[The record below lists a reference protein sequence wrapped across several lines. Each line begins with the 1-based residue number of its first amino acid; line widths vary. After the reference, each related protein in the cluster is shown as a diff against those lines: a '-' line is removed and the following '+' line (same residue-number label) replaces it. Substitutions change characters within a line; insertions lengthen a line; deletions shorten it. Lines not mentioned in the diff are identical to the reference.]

1 MKYFN
6 FKFLIFFLALAMA
19 IPPAWAEEELLVCN
33 GTTTNAYVPIA
44 YAGAYG
50 TSYPTQQMIYP
61 ADMLS
66 DMSGTEIKGITF
78 YTSSAI
84 VMNQGSF
91 DVKLGETSQ
100 STYSSATAIT
110 GLTTVASAQV
120 PVAGGT
126 ELVINFDNNYTYNG
140 GNLVVEIYINSNLY
154 PSYASQNFYGQSQE
168 NYTSFGYGTRQ
179 KFLPKATFTYE
190 GELQPYAA
198 KVSPASIDFGKTSPN
213 TSLTQELTIKN
224 NGANAFTP
232 SLSGLSAPFSTTY
245 TPSELAS
252 GQTATIPIVFTPTT
266 TGDFTA
272 TLAVTSTDGNIA
284 TVNVPLSGTSV
295 NEETIAEG
303 TATNSYIPLYGY
315 YYDNKQINQM
325 IYPESM
331 LTKIQGKN
339 IKSMTFYGSN
349 LNLQG
354 GAYSVKVGTTD
365 QNNFTSRVRI
375 TEGLTIVASI
385 ADGTQSGTELTI
397 LFDNPFTYDGGNLL
411 IDFEIT
417 TEGNNYPSNSF
428 TGAYAAA
435 ASFSSYTNYSSSDL
449 NDDGVYAGGD
459 IQDFLPKVTIAFE
472 DAIVSPSIEMSPET
486 LTVNDAEAGTLTI
499 TGTNVEGNINAS
511 LANNTDW
518 YLNPASFSNAG
529 GTASVSYTGRALSA
543 SNIVTA
549 TAANDNTVT
558 ASTTVNYVADLY
570 IVTDNG
576 MTGQWDFNN
585 GTHMTNN
592 DGTYTANFT
601 ADRDNT
607 FILFARKL
615 GDGVNWNTRLV
626 FGPNS
631 NGDWVM
637 NGDNATGNIDLNDD
651 DPIQFPTAGTYT
663 ITINSD
669 GSFSINKVLPQVAT
683 PEISPASGSFTD
695 AQQVTITCAT
705 DGATIY
711 YTTDGSVPTTS
722 STQYT
727 APFTVSE
734 TTTVKAIAAMNG
746 MTDSE
751 VATASYTISEPVATP
766 TFSPAGGNFD
776 AVQTVT
782 INCATDGATIY
793 YTTDGSV
800 PTTSSTQYTG
810 PISVASTMTIK
821 AIAVKEGMVNSA
833 VATATYN
840 IEITSGDLTVADG
853 TETTTFSPIYPSKFD
868 NAGWVQM
875 LYPST
880 LLTQMDG
887 STIKSITYY
896 PNALYCNGMF
906 DVYIGEIDDTNISTE
921 LTNLQMA
928 AEGVTVT
935 KNNTNPITINIAD
948 YNYNGGNLVIK
959 TVVTTAYSRNNT
971 TGSNSGQTNFLCQ
984 DVGGKVEVSYSYN
997 NSWHKDFLPKTTFSY
1012 EGASSSAKPT
1022 GELSDDEALF
1032 GNIIVNTSKSVS
1044 ITITNT
1050 GEVDFTPVV
1059 TLNDANGVYSVSNVE
1074 AIATG
1079 ESQELTI
1086 TFNPTTAGTYDGTVT
1101 VTIGRNTYT
1110 INLLGHG
1117 VEAVDG
1123 YAVEVEPE
1131 DGFVDFGWVNYT
1143 NGENSQ
1149 RTVTIRNMGTM
1160 PVTPTLSDLA
1170 APFTTDYQP
1179 TTIATG
1185 ETAVITITFTPTEEK
1200 DYTADATVTYGNA
1213 TLNATQLSLYGRGA
1227 IEEAYSDEAFFSSI
1241 WYTWTDDNGDEH
1253 RSNLGE
1259 IATDPNQIIAML
1271 KTVYTN
1277 RNIPGNLKRGYT
1289 AAGVVE
1295 ELPVNYPAVGRVTS
1309 SSNGYAYTDSYGWG
1323 IGTSKPILNYDNSG
1337 RYYLDPSEYRPKK
1350 EGVTLVMIEVQ
1361 DGTNYSGNTSY
1372 QSTSSYDDLKTKV
1385 GSAFKSA
1392 RMITHSKK
1400 SGSGEDAGTLFK
1412 IDADKLNRFF
1422 FLAKGQLRVADNS
1435 WGTWSCYYPH
1445 LSGSTWSESNG
1456 DLSGSVMA
1464 PFYHMFEQFS
1474 PNQANS
1480 GTSAQVDVYKDL
1492 INMESYKVVHDCVSV
1507 PFIGGNHEFNM
1518 YGVESTSDDCQDVRD
1533 MMFFVPE
1540 YRMKSW
1546 SNRDASSSE
1555 KFVNYYEEKQPTLGL
1570 YVIHQNE
1577 ITGDK
1582 QDNANVYD
1590 LNLSWKSN
1598 LLDFL
1603 PADEGQ
1609 YFLYR
1614 VITDAN
1620 GNKSYEPV
1628 VQVTESGEPILDANG
1643 DPIPVTLDPNQT
1655 TYIDHIA
1662 MQEIGQEVTYVV
1674 QGQDATQ
1681 FLSLQMSN
1689 EESFIIPGTDE
1700 TLKLTLKLTN
1710 DYSRFDPKTERNYYS
1725 NELQV
1730 TNNMSPYV
1738 SADDLAA
1745 NNAQFTIYRYYG
1757 EGENEVEIPVATLTP
1772 VAGQMKLNI
1781 TWANQRGNSTDAENY
1796 YSWINMP
1803 NADNVTYSVNNN
1815 VVAFDNFRL
1824 FDNFYESVADNNHPS
1839 QYRYQVEFSYGDQ
1852 TAHSNK
1858 VSVYIHKTDMDVQGY
1873 TQSNIDNDDLDHSLD
1888 ATARY
1893 IDEQVKYSSKQ
1904 EILRYDAFRWKEGSE
1919 NERKIMTNSTI
1930 DATTLEVTDTEV
1942 APTGEADN
1950 GGNQY
1955 TLKMDGNTQG
1965 AVGIDLGDTKP
1976 VTFMDAAVNQEA
1988 GMYYYA
1994 PVVETFTGR
2003 SDYNTYGAPV
2013 QQTGVATIQAKVAQ
2027 AVISKGS
2034 FKVGNEPTLY
2044 AHYNVTL
2051 DLSQLLIPSED
2062 DPFKDYDLYK
2072 VRVWR
2077 QVDVNLLN
2085 EEVFSGNNVGRNR
2098 AERITGD
2105 FLMEEVNNNTSSDP
2119 CLGREGVHNDLGISD
2134 YKLGSNENLTQFHS
2148 NWTKSGSN
2156 EIMGTFGAKKL
2167 RSTVQEG
2174 DSVIDELPMHFI
2186 VRAYY
2191 TRTANLEQASNGR
2204 GVDVTADSK
2213 YYIAEY
2219 QFDYTLTRDNTA
2231 TGLSNVIVDRKVTSV
2246 TYYNL
2251 MGQQSS
2257 KPFEGVNIVV
2267 TRYSDGTTS
2276 TAKVIQ

>member
-19 IPPAWAEEELLVCN
+19 IPPAWATTTDVITASDLAATSTSLAYFTNVSKPSGAVYAGRTAKHSSGAIILTTQSANAGIVSTTSGGKIKSVTFTFNQNTDKYGIQVYGKNTAYSSSSDLTDASTRGTLL
-33 GTTTNAYVPIA
+33 GTTNSSSTVITVTDDYEYI
-44 YAGAYG
+44 
-50 TSYPTQQMIYP
+50 
-61 ADMLS
+61 
-66 DMSGTEIKGITF
+66 GIISNN
-78 YTSSAI
+78 TSSSSKIILDDIQFEWEA
-84 VMNQGSF
+84 NGP
-91 DVKLGETSQ
+91 KLEVG
-100 STYSSATAIT
+100 
-110 GLTTVASAQV
+110 
-120 PVAGGT
+120 
-126 ELVINFDNNYTYNG
+126 
-140 GNLVVEIYINSNLY
+140 VE
-154 PSYASQNFYGQSQE
+154 
-168 NYTSFGYGTRQ
+168 
-179 KFLPKATFTYE
+179 
-190 GELQPYAA
+190 
-198 KVSPASIDFGKTSPN
+198 
-213 TSLTQELTIKN
+213 SLTINDSGSN
-224 NGANAFTP
+224 NSFSVTGSGLIDNVGLSRSSSSITP
-232 SLSGLSAPFSTTY
+232 SLSTTVGSAVNNDNGNWYFIHNDGSLTGTVAATY
-245 TPSELAS
+245 EGREL
-252 GQTATIPIVFTPTT
+252 TATDIFTLGTNKNNDGEDITIPVEVTYQPNIYVIGNFGNAGWQY
-266 TGDFTA
+266 GDGSHPMTYSKDGNTITYTA
-272 TLAVTSTDGNIA
+272 TLE
-284 TVNVPLSGTSV
+284 NVP
-295 NEETIAEG
+295 A
-303 TATNSYIPLYGY
+303 NSYIMFTRNTGETY
-315 YYDNKQINQM
+315 YWEGDYNR
-325 IYPESM
+325 
-331 LTKIQGKN
+331 L
-339 IKSMTFYGSN
+339 FF
-349 LNLQG
+349 
-354 GAYSVKVGTTD
+354 GAET
-365 QNNFTSRVRI
+365 
-375 TEGLTIVASI
+375 
-385 ADGTQSGTELTI
+385 
-397 LFDNPFTYDGGNLL
+397 DGGDWGYGTNTSGNLDTDPTDENPVKYHP
-411 IDFEIT
+411 I
-417 TEGNNYPSNSF
+417 Y
-428 TGAYAAA
+428 
-435 ASFSSYTNYSSSDL
+435 FS
-449 NDDGVYAGGD
+449 
-459 IQDFLPKVTIAFE
+459 
-472 DAIVSPSIEMSPET
+472 
-486 LTVNDAEAGTLTI
+486 EAG
-499 TGTNVEGNINAS
+499 N
-511 LANNTDW
+511 
-518 YLNPASFSNAG
+518 
-529 GTASVSYTGRALSA
+529 
-543 SNIVTA
+543 
-549 TAANDNTVT
+549 
-558 ASTTVNYVADLY
+558 
-570 IVTDNG
+570 
-576 MTGQWDFNN
+576 
-585 GTHMTNN
+585 
-592 DGTYTANFT
+592 
-601 ADRDNT
+601 
-607 FILFARKL
+607 
-615 GDGVNWNTRLV
+615 
-626 FGPNS
+626 
-631 NGDWVM
+631 
-637 NGDNATGNIDLNDD
+637 
-651 DPIQFPTAGTYT
+651 YT
-663 ITINSD
+663 ITINATAKT
-669 GSFSINKVLPQVAT
+669 FSITKVLPQVAT
-683 PEISPASGSFTD
+683 PVISPESGNFTE
-695 AQQVTITCAT
+695 AQQVTITCET
-705 DGATIY
+705 SGATIY
-711 YTTDGSVPTTS
+711 YTTDGSTPTTS
-722 STQYT
+722 STAYS

-734 TTTVKAIAAMNG
+734 TTTVKAIAVLNG
-746 MTDSE
+746 YTDSE
-751 VATASYTISEPVATP
+751 VATATYTINTIPSGQEQTITIGDESTYTDFLPVYGTWYDANQRNQIIYTAKQLGWEPGTVVKAITFYPRSTLGISEGNIKVSLGTTTSTWQTSGSYYVTVDGPIEAENLVDVAELEPDPNTTGAWIINFTTPFTYYGDNLLVEINTTAGIYKACSFYAQTQGDYAGYYSYNSSKNVTKDLPMATFTFIPGDAPEQVATP
-766 TFSPAGGNFD
+766 TFNPAEGTYTS
-776 AVQTVT
+776 AQSVT
-782 INCATDGATIY
+782 ISCATEGATIY
-793 YTTDGSV
+793 YTTDGTA
-800 PTTSSTQYTG
+800 PTTASTQYSGAITV
-810 PISVASTMTIK
+810 SETMTIN
-821 AIAVKEGMVNSA
+821 AIAVKDEMADSEIA
-833 VATATYN
+833 SATYT
-840 IEITSGDLTVADG
+840 IDI
-853 TETTTFSPIYPSKFD
+853 PIDY
-868 NAGWVQM
+868 A
-875 LYPST
+875 
-880 LLTQMDG
+880 
-887 STIKSITYY
+887 
-896 PNALYCNGMF
+896 
-906 DVYIGEIDDTNISTE
+906 
-921 LTNLQMA
+921 
-928 AEGVTVT
+928 VTVS
-935 KNNTNPITINIAD
+935 P
-948 YNYNGGNLVIK
+948 NGGDIAFG
-959 TVVTTAYSRNNT
+959 TVNPENNESTTRT
-971 TGSNSGQTNFLCQ
+971 
-984 DVGGKVEVSYSYN
+984 
-997 NSWHKDFLPKTTFSY
+997 
-1012 EGASSSAKPT
+1012 
-1022 GELSDDEALF
+1022 
-1032 GNIIVNTSKSVS
+1032 
-1044 ITITNT
+1044 ITVTNT
-1050 GEVDFTPVV
+1050 G
-1059 TLNDANGVYSVSNVE
+1059 L
-1074 AIATG
+1074 
-1079 ESQELTI
+1079 Q
-1086 TFNPTTAGTYDGTVT
+1086 
-1101 VTIGRNTYT
+1101 
-1110 INLLGHG
+1110 
-1117 VEAVDG
+1117 
-1123 YAVEVEPE
+1123 
-1131 DGFVDFGWVNYT
+1131 
-1143 NGENSQ
+1143 
-1149 RTVTIRNMGTM
+1149 
-1160 PVTPTLSDLA
+1160 PVTPTLTALT
-1170 APFTTDYQP
+1170 APFSTDYTPVQL
-1179 TTIATG
+1179 ASG
-1185 ETAVITITFTPTEEK
+1185 ESVTITVTFAPTEEGTFSSEATLSLGNGIADCVFTLTGK
-1200 DYTADATVTYGNA
+1200 GGKYDENDHSALYDHDYTWV
-1213 TLNATQLSLYGRGA
+1213 
-1227 IEEAYSDEAFFSSI
+1227 
-1241 WYTWTDDNGDEH
+1241 DDNGNEH
-1253 RSNLGE
+1253 INNLLDV
-1259 IATDPNQIIAML
+1259 ATDPNQIIAML
-1271 KTVYTN
+1271 REIYITPE
-1277 RNIPGNLKRGYT
+1277 IPGNKLRGFTEDGADESLTINGNNAYAVNYSAVGQLNSTLQYTDTYGWNIPTQKSVLSVTKGGYT
-1289 AAGVVE
+1289 YNYMDPTEYEPNEEGLTLIMVE
-1295 ELPVNYPAVGRVTS
+1295 
-1309 SSNGYAYTDSYGWG
+1309 
-1323 IGTSKPILNYDNSG
+1323 IK
-1337 RYYLDPSEYRPKK
+1337 
-1350 EGVTLVMIEVQ
+1350 
-1361 DGTNYSGNTSY
+1361 DGANYSG
-1372 QSTSSYDDLKTKV
+1372 SSYYSFTNSTLKEKV
-1385 GSAFKSA
+1385 ANTFKSA
-1392 RMITHSKK
+1392 RIITTYKK
-1400 SGSGEDAGTLFK
+1400 SGSGEEAGTLFK

-1422 FLAKGQLRVADNS
+1422 FLAKGQLRLIDHSQASEKPWTSTNVVPYPSLKVKGSSYTFTDNTFNS
-1435 WGTWSCYYPH
+1435 SANSAV
-1445 LSGSTWSESNG
+1445 L
-1456 DLSGSVMA
+1456 A
-1464 PFYHMFEQFS
+1464 PFEHMFEQFS
-1474 PNQANS
+1474 PNQAS
-1480 GTSAQVDVYKDL
+1480 SATSAMTDVYQEL
-1492 INMESYKVVHDCVSV
+1492 VNMESYEVVHDCVSI
-1507 PFIGGNHEFNM
+1507 PFVGGNHEFNM
-1518 YGVESTSDDCQDVRD
+1518 YGVDSESDDCQDVRD
-1533 MMFFVPE
+1533 MMFFVPD
-1540 YRMKSW
+1540 YRMKYWAESQY
-1546 SNRDASSSE
+1546 SFGDATRDPSSDE
-1555 KFVNYYEEKQPTLGL
+1555 KFVNYNKDHRPTLGL

-1655 TYIDHIA
+1655 TYVDHIA
-1662 MQEIGQEVTYVV
+1662 MQETGQEVTYVV

-1745 NNAQFTIYRYYG
+1745 NNAQFNIYRYYG

-1803 NADNVTYSVNNN
+1803 NADNVTYSVNNNN

-1919 NERKIMTNSTI
+1919 NELKIMTNSTI

-2027 AVISKGS
+2027 AVISEGS

-2119 CLGREGVHNDLGISD
+2119 CLGREGVHNDLCISD

>member
-19 IPPAWAEEELLVCN
+19 IPPAWA
-33 GTTTNAYVPIA
+33 TTTDVITA
-44 YAGAYG
+44 
-50 TSYPTQQMIYP
+50 
-61 ADMLS
+61 S
-66 DMSGTEIKGITF
+66 DL
-78 YTSSAI
+78 A
-84 VMNQGSF
+84 
-91 DVKLGETSQ
+91 
-100 STYSSATAIT
+100 AT
-110 GLTTVASAQV
+110 
-120 PVAGGT
+120 
-126 ELVINFDNNYTYNG
+126 
-140 GNLVVEIYINSNLY
+140 
-154 PSYASQNFYGQSQE
+154 
-168 NYTSFGYGTRQ
+168 
-179 KFLPKATFTYE
+179 
-190 GELQPYAA
+190 
-198 KVSPASIDFGKTSPN
+198 
-213 TSLTQELTIKN
+213 
-224 NGANAFTP
+224 
-232 SLSGLSAPFSTTY
+232 STTY
-245 TPSELAS
+245 TITSTPVIKGSGAGYLAKSALKSNAIAISSGSEGFIATSAS
-252 GQTATIPIVFTPTT
+252 GGTAKSITISFSSAQSGTRTIQVYGKGVAYSTTDVYYGASTRGTLITSINSYSQNGSQVSLTGDYPFIAIRCSSGEAIIDQIQIEWEGGSTTPEIGVDPESLMITDAT
-266 TGDFTA
+266 TG
-272 TLAVTSTDGNIA
+272 TLNVTGTNISGNITAGFTGGTDDWSFTNNPLAAAGGSLDVNYTGRFLAA
-284 TVNVPLSGTSV
+284 TNNVELSATEATSVNVPVTYQPNLYVVGDYSDGNGWNFSTGTPMTYNNGSYTADITTTNNTFLLISKKV
-295 NEETIAEG
+295 GDGAGWSNEQH
-303 TATNSYIPLYGY
+303 LYGPVANGGNETNWELQEGY
-315 YYDNKQINQM
+315 LGGTHNLDLTNGVHHC
-325 IYPESM
+325 IYIPESM
-331 LTKIQGKN
+331 
-339 IKSMTFYGSN
+339 
-349 LNLQG
+349 
-354 GAYSVKVGTTD
+354 
-365 QNNFTSRVRI
+365 
-375 TEGLTIVASI
+375 
-385 ADGTQSGTELTI
+385 
-397 LFDNPFTYDGGNLL
+397 
-411 IDFEIT
+411 
-417 TEGNNYPSNSF
+417 
-428 TGAYAAA
+428 
-435 ASFSSYTNYSSSDL
+435 
-449 NDDGVYAGGD
+449 
-459 IQDFLPKVTIAFE
+459 
-472 DAIVSPSIEMSPET
+472 
-486 LTVNDAEAGTLTI
+486 
-499 TGTNVEGNINAS
+499 
-511 LANNTDW
+511 
-518 YLNPASFSNAG
+518 
-529 GTASVSYTGRALSA
+529 
-543 SNIVTA
+543 
-549 TAANDNTVT
+549 
-558 ASTTVNYVADLY
+558 
-570 IVTDNG
+570 
-576 MTGQWDFNN
+576 
-585 GTHMTNN
+585 
-592 DGTYTANFT
+592 
-601 ADRDNT
+601 
-607 FILFARKL
+607 
-615 GDGVNWNTRLV
+615 
-626 FGPNS
+626 
-631 NGDWVM
+631 
-637 NGDNATGNIDLNDD
+637 
-651 DPIQFPTAGTYT
+651 AGTYT
-663 ITINSD
+663 ITVTPPYGI
-669 GSFSINKVLPQVAT
+669 SFTRKMEQVAT
-683 PEISPASGSFTD
+683 PTFTPAEGTFSE

-705 DGATIY
+705 DGATISY
-711 YTTDGSVPTTS
+711 STDGGTTWNA
-722 STQYT
+722 YNG
-727 APFTVSE
+727 AITVSE
-734 TTTVKAIAAMNG
+734 TTTIMAKATKSG
-746 MTDSE
+746 MSDSE
-751 VATASYTISEPVATP
+751 TASATYTINTSSGQSGEVTVGDASTYTYQLPAYYPSYYAQTNQMIYPESALADMVGNEITGIKFYTREGTTMNFSGTYSVALGVTSQESYSSATPITGLTAVVTSHEATTGVTEFEIEFDQHFKYDGGNLVVQFQVNNPAPNNFTNTYWAGTDMGYNVGYYSQYSGLVQVLPKATFIYVSSIPSVATP
-766 TFSPAGGNFD
+766 TFSPAAGTYNS
-776 AVQTVT
+776 AQQVT
-782 INCATDGATIY
+782 ILCATEGTTISY
-793 YTTDGSV
+793 STDGG
-800 PTTSSTQYTG
+800 TTWNTYSG
-810 PISVASTMTIK
+810 
-821 AIAVKEGMVNSA
+821 AI
-833 VATATYN
+833 
-840 IEITSGDLTVADG
+840 TVS
-853 TETTTFSPIYPSKFD
+853 ETTTIMAKASMS
-868 NAGWVQM
+868 
-875 LYPST
+875 
-880 LLTQMDG
+880 
-887 STIKSITYY
+887 
-896 PNALYCNGMF
+896 GMATSEASAE
-906 DVYIGEIDDTNISTE
+906 YIIDIPKDY
-921 LTNLQMA
+921 A
-928 AEGVTVT
+928 VTVSPDGGTIDFGTVDNEAGAT
-935 KNNTNPITINIAD
+935 KSKTIT
-948 YNYNGGNLVIK
+948 V
-959 TVVTTAYSRNNT
+959 
-971 TGSNSGQTNFLCQ
+971 
-984 DVGGKVEVSYSYN
+984 
-997 NSWHKDFLPKTTFSY
+997 
-1012 EGASSSAKPT
+1012 
-1022 GELSDDEALF
+1022 
-1032 GNIIVNTSKSVS
+1032 
-1044 ITITNT
+1044 TNT
-1050 GEVDFTPVV
+1050 G
-1059 TLNDANGVYSVSNVE
+1059 L
-1074 AIATG
+1074 
-1079 ESQELTI
+1079 Q
-1086 TFNPTTAGTYDGTVT
+1086 
-1101 VTIGRNTYT
+1101 
-1110 INLLGHG
+1110 
-1117 VEAVDG
+1117 
-1123 YAVEVEPE
+1123 
-1131 DGFVDFGWVNYT
+1131 
-1143 NGENSQ
+1143 
-1149 RTVTIRNMGTM
+1149 
-1160 PVTPTLSDLA
+1160 PVTPTLTALT
-1170 APFTTDYQP
+1170 APFSTDYTPVQL
-1179 TTIATG
+1179 ASG
-1185 ETAVITITFTPTEEK
+1185 ESVTITITFTPTEEGTFSGEATLSFGNGIADRAFTLTGK
-1200 DYTADATVTYGNA
+1200 GGKYDENDHSAIYDHDYTWV
-1213 TLNATQLSLYGRGA
+1213 
-1227 IEEAYSDEAFFSSI
+1227 
-1241 WYTWTDDNGDEH
+1241 DDNGNEH
-1253 RSNLGE
+1253 INNLLDV
-1259 IATDPNQIIAML
+1259 ATDPNQIIAML
-1271 KTVYTN
+1271 REIYITPE
-1277 RNIPGNLKRGYT
+1277 IPGNKLRGFTEDGADESLTINGNNAYAVNYSAVGQLNSTLQYTDTYGWNIPTQKSVLSVTKGGYT
-1289 AAGVVE
+1289 YNYMDPTEYEPNEEGLTLIMVE
-1295 ELPVNYPAVGRVTS
+1295 
-1309 SSNGYAYTDSYGWG
+1309 
-1323 IGTSKPILNYDNSG
+1323 IK
-1337 RYYLDPSEYRPKK
+1337 
-1350 EGVTLVMIEVQ
+1350 
-1361 DGTNYSGNTSY
+1361 DGANYSG
-1372 QSTSSYDDLKTKV
+1372 SSYYSFTNSTLKEKV
-1385 GSAFKSA
+1385 ANTFKSA
-1392 RMITHSKK
+1392 RIITTYKK
-1400 SGSGEDAGTLFK
+1400 SGSGEEAGTLFK

-1422 FLAKGQLRVADNS
+1422 FLAKGQLRLIDHSQASEKPWTSTNVVPYPSLKVKGSSYTFTDNTFNS
-1435 WGTWSCYYPH
+1435 SANSAV
-1445 LSGSTWSESNG
+1445 L
-1456 DLSGSVMA
+1456 A
-1464 PFYHMFEQFS
+1464 PFEHMFEQFS
-1474 PNQANS
+1474 PNQAS
-1480 GTSAQVDVYKDL
+1480 SATSALTDVYQEL
-1492 INMESYKVVHDCVSV
+1492 VNMESYEVVHDCVSI
-1507 PFIGGNHEFNM
+1507 PFVGGNHEFNM
-1518 YGVESTSDDCQDVRD
+1518 YGVDSESDDCQDVRD
-1533 MMFFVPE
+1533 MMFFVPD
-1540 YRMKSW
+1540 YRMKYWAESQY
-1546 SNRDASSSE
+1546 SFGDATRDPSSDE
-1555 KFVNYYEEKQPTLGL
+1555 KFVNYNKDHRPTLGL

-1655 TYIDHIA
+1655 TYVDHIA
-1662 MQEIGQEVTYVV
+1662 MQETGQEVTYVV

-1781 TWANQRGNSTDAENY
+1781 TWANQRSNSTDAENY

-1888 ATARY
+1888 ATSRY

-2027 AVISKGS
+2027 AVISEGS

-2051 DLSQLLIPSED
+2051 DLSQLLIPSEN

-2085 EEVFSGNNVGRNR
+2085 EEVFSGNNAGRNR

-2231 TGLSNVIVDRKVTSV
+2231 TGLTNVIVDRKVTSV

>member
-6 FKFLIFFLALAMA
+6 FKFLIFILALAMA
-19 IPPAWAEEELLVCN
+19 IPPAWA
-33 GTTTNAYVPIA
+33 TTTDVITA
-44 YAGAYG
+44 
-50 TSYPTQQMIYP
+50 
-61 ADMLS
+61 S
-66 DMSGTEIKGITF
+66 DL
-78 YTSSAI
+78 A
-84 VMNQGSF
+84 
-91 DVKLGETSQ
+91 
-100 STYSSATAIT
+100 AT
-110 GLTTVASAQV
+110 
-120 PVAGGT
+120 
-126 ELVINFDNNYTYNG
+126 
-140 GNLVVEIYINSNLY
+140 
-154 PSYASQNFYGQSQE
+154 
-168 NYTSFGYGTRQ
+168 
-179 KFLPKATFTYE
+179 
-190 GELQPYAA
+190 
-198 KVSPASIDFGKTSPN
+198 
-213 TSLTQELTIKN
+213 
-224 NGANAFTP
+224 
-232 SLSGLSAPFSTTY
+232 STTY
-245 TPSELAS
+245 TITSTPVIKGSGAGYLAKSALKSNAIAISSGSEGFIATSAS
-252 GQTATIPIVFTPTT
+252 GGTAKSITISFSSAQSGTRTIQVYGKGVAYNTTDVYYGASTRGTLITSINSYSQNGSQVSLTGDYPFIAIRCSSGEAIIDQIQIEWEGGSTTPEIGVDPESLMITDAT
-266 TGDFTA
+266 TG
-272 TLAVTSTDGNIA
+272 TLNVTGTNISGNITAGFTGGTDDWSFTNNPLAAAGGSLDVNYTGRFLAA
-284 TVNVPLSGTSV
+284 TNNVELSATEATSVNVPVTYQPNLYVVGDYSDGNGWNFSTGTPMTYNNGSYTADITTTNNTFLLISKKV
-295 NEETIAEG
+295 GDGAGWSNEQH
-303 TATNSYIPLYGY
+303 LYGPVANGGNETNWELQEGY
-315 YYDNKQINQM
+315 LGGTHNLDLTNGVHHC
-325 IYPESM
+325 IYIPESM
-331 LTKIQGKN
+331 
-339 IKSMTFYGSN
+339 
-349 LNLQG
+349 
-354 GAYSVKVGTTD
+354 
-365 QNNFTSRVRI
+365 
-375 TEGLTIVASI
+375 
-385 ADGTQSGTELTI
+385 
-397 LFDNPFTYDGGNLL
+397 
-411 IDFEIT
+411 
-417 TEGNNYPSNSF
+417 
-428 TGAYAAA
+428 
-435 ASFSSYTNYSSSDL
+435 
-449 NDDGVYAGGD
+449 
-459 IQDFLPKVTIAFE
+459 
-472 DAIVSPSIEMSPET
+472 
-486 LTVNDAEAGTLTI
+486 
-499 TGTNVEGNINAS
+499 
-511 LANNTDW
+511 
-518 YLNPASFSNAG
+518 
-529 GTASVSYTGRALSA
+529 
-543 SNIVTA
+543 
-549 TAANDNTVT
+549 
-558 ASTTVNYVADLY
+558 
-570 IVTDNG
+570 
-576 MTGQWDFNN
+576 
-585 GTHMTNN
+585 
-592 DGTYTANFT
+592 
-601 ADRDNT
+601 
-607 FILFARKL
+607 
-615 GDGVNWNTRLV
+615 
-626 FGPNS
+626 
-631 NGDWVM
+631 
-637 NGDNATGNIDLNDD
+637 
-651 DPIQFPTAGTYT
+651 AGTYT
-663 ITINSD
+663 ITVTPPYGI
-669 GSFSINKVLPQVAT
+669 SFTRKMEQVAT
-683 PEISPASGSFTD
+683 PTFTPAEGTFSE

-705 DGATIY
+705 DGATISY
-711 YTTDGSVPTTS
+711 STDGGTTWNA
-722 STQYT
+722 YNG
-727 APFTVSE
+727 AITVSE
-734 TTTVKAIAAMNG
+734 TTTIIAKATKSGMSDSETASATYTINTIPSGQEQTITIGDETDYSSYLPVYGSWYDANQQNQMIYTAEQLGWEVGTVVKAIQFYPRG
-746 MTDSE
+746 SIGFGGGF
-751 VATASYTISEPVATP
+751 VKLSLATTTSTWDASYSGTVSGPIVAENMVEVCEIAPVKNSTDPFIFTFTTPFTYNGGNLLVEINTVAGSWGSNDFYGTKPSNDWAGYYSYNTTKSVTNFQPKATFTFIPSDAPETVATP
-766 TFSPAGGNFD
+766 TFSPATGTYTS
-776 AVQTVT
+776 AQSVT
-782 INCATDGATIY
+782 ISCATDGATISY
-793 YTTDGSV
+793 STDGG
-800 PTTSSTQYTG
+800 TTWTVG
-810 PISVASTMTIK
+810 
-821 AIAVKEGMVNSA
+821 NS
-833 VATATYN
+833 
-840 IEITSGDLTVADG
+840 LTVS
-853 TETTTFSPIYPSKFD
+853 ETTTVMAKATKDGMTDSEIAEATYTIDIPVDYAVTVSP
-868 NAGWVQM
+868 
-875 LYPST
+875 
-880 LLTQMDG
+880 DG
-887 STIKSITYY
+887 GTINFGSANPEESESITR
-896 PNALYCNGMF
+896 
-906 DVYIGEIDDTNISTE
+906 
-921 LTNLQMA
+921 
-928 AEGVTVT
+928 
-935 KNNTNPITINIAD
+935 TII
-948 YNYNGGNLVIK
+948 
-959 TVVTTAYSRNNT
+959 
-971 TGSNSGQTNFLCQ
+971 
-984 DVGGKVEVSYSYN
+984 
-997 NSWHKDFLPKTTFSY
+997 
-1012 EGASSSAKPT
+1012 
-1022 GELSDDEALF
+1022 
-1032 GNIIVNTSKSVS
+1032 
-1044 ITITNT
+1044 ITNT
-1050 GEVDFTPVV
+1050 G
-1059 TLNDANGVYSVSNVE
+1059 L
-1074 AIATG
+1074 
-1079 ESQELTI
+1079 Q
-1086 TFNPTTAGTYDGTVT
+1086 
-1101 VTIGRNTYT
+1101 
-1110 INLLGHG
+1110 
-1117 VEAVDG
+1117 
-1123 YAVEVEPE
+1123 
-1131 DGFVDFGWVNYT
+1131 
-1143 NGENSQ
+1143 
-1149 RTVTIRNMGTM
+1149 
-1160 PVTPTLSDLA
+1160 PVTPTLSSLEAPFSTDYTPTQLA
-1170 APFTTDYQP
+1170 A
-1179 TTIATG
+1179 G
-1185 ETAVITITFTPTEEK
+1185 ESVTITVTFAPTEEGTFSSEATLSLGNGIADCVFTLTGK
-1200 DYTADATVTYGNA
+1200 GGKYDENDHSALYDHDYTWV
-1213 TLNATQLSLYGRGA
+1213 
-1227 IEEAYSDEAFFSSI
+1227 
-1241 WYTWTDDNGDEH
+1241 DDNGNEH
-1253 RSNLGE
+1253 INNLLDV
-1259 IATDPNQIIAML
+1259 ATDPNQIIAML
-1271 KTVYTN
+1271 REIYITPE
-1277 RNIPGNLKRGYT
+1277 IPGNKLRGFTEDGADESLTINGNNAYAVNYSAVGQLNSTLQYTDTYGWNIPTQKSVLSVTKGGYT
-1289 AAGVVE
+1289 YNYMDPTEYEPNEEGLTLIMVE
-1295 ELPVNYPAVGRVTS
+1295 
-1309 SSNGYAYTDSYGWG
+1309 
-1323 IGTSKPILNYDNSG
+1323 IK
-1337 RYYLDPSEYRPKK
+1337 
-1350 EGVTLVMIEVQ
+1350 
-1361 DGTNYSGNTSY
+1361 DGANYSG
-1372 QSTSSYDDLKTKV
+1372 SSYYSFTNSTLKEKV
-1385 GSAFKSA
+1385 ANTFKSA
-1392 RMITHSKK
+1392 RIITTYKK
-1400 SGSGEDAGTLFK
+1400 SGSGEEAGTLFK

-1422 FLAKGQLRVADNS
+1422 FLAKGQLRLIDHSQASEKPWTSTNVVPYPSLKVKGSSYTFTDNTFNS
-1435 WGTWSCYYPH
+1435 SASSAV
-1445 LSGSTWSESNG
+1445 L
-1456 DLSGSVMA
+1456 A
-1464 PFYHMFEQFS
+1464 PFEHMFEQFS
-1474 PNQANS
+1474 PNQAS
-1480 GTSAQVDVYKDL
+1480 SATSAMTDVYQEL
-1492 INMESYKVVHDCVSV
+1492 VNMESYEVVHDCVSI
-1507 PFIGGNHEFNM
+1507 PFVGGNHEFNM
-1518 YGVESTSDDCQDVRD
+1518 YGVDSESDDCQDVRD
-1533 MMFFVPE
+1533 MMFFVPD
-1540 YRMKSW
+1540 YRMKYWAESQY
-1546 SNRDASSSE
+1546 SFGDATRDPSSDE
-1555 KFVNYYEEKQPTLGL
+1555 KFVNYNKDHRPTLGL

-1628 VQVTESGEPILDANG
+1628 VQVSESGEPILDANG

-1655 TYIDHIA
+1655 TYVDHIA
-1662 MQEIGQEVTYVV
+1662 MQETGQEVTYVV

-1888 ATARY
+1888 ATSRY

-1919 NERKIMTNSTI
+1919 NELKIMTNSTI

-2027 AVISKGS
+2027 AIISEGS

>member
-6 FKFLIFFLALAMA
+6 FKFLIFILALAMA
-19 IPPAWAEEELLVCN
+19 IPPAWA
-33 GTTTNAYVPIA
+33 TTTDVITA
-44 YAGAYG
+44 
-50 TSYPTQQMIYP
+50 
-61 ADMLS
+61 S
-66 DMSGTEIKGITF
+66 DL
-78 YTSSAI
+78 A
-84 VMNQGSF
+84 
-91 DVKLGETSQ
+91 
-100 STYSSATAIT
+100 AT
-110 GLTTVASAQV
+110 
-120 PVAGGT
+120 
-126 ELVINFDNNYTYNG
+126 
-140 GNLVVEIYINSNLY
+140 
-154 PSYASQNFYGQSQE
+154 
-168 NYTSFGYGTRQ
+168 
-179 KFLPKATFTYE
+179 
-190 GELQPYAA
+190 
-198 KVSPASIDFGKTSPN
+198 
-213 TSLTQELTIKN
+213 
-224 NGANAFTP
+224 
-232 SLSGLSAPFSTTY
+232 STTY
-245 TPSELAS
+245 TITSTPVIKGSGAGYLAKSALKSNAIAISSGSEGFIATSAS
-252 GQTATIPIVFTPTT
+252 GGTAKSITISFSSAQSGTRTIQVYGKGVAYNTTDVYYGASTRGTLITSINSYSQNGSQVSLTGDYPFIAIRCSSGEAIIDQIQIEWEGGSTTPEIGVDPESLMITDAT
-266 TGDFTA
+266 TG
-272 TLAVTSTDGNIA
+272 TLNVTGTNISGNITAGFTGGTDDWSFTNNPLAAAGGSLDVNYTGRFLAA
-284 TVNVPLSGTSV
+284 TNNVELSATEATSVNVPVTYQPNLYVVGDYSDGNGWNFSTGTPMTYNNGSYTADITTTNNTFLLISKKV
-295 NEETIAEG
+295 GDGAGWSNEQH
-303 TATNSYIPLYGY
+303 LYGPVANGGNETNWELQEGY
-315 YYDNKQINQM
+315 LGGTHNLDLTNGVHHC
-325 IYPESM
+325 IYIPESM
-331 LTKIQGKN
+331 
-339 IKSMTFYGSN
+339 
-349 LNLQG
+349 
-354 GAYSVKVGTTD
+354 
-365 QNNFTSRVRI
+365 
-375 TEGLTIVASI
+375 
-385 ADGTQSGTELTI
+385 
-397 LFDNPFTYDGGNLL
+397 
-411 IDFEIT
+411 
-417 TEGNNYPSNSF
+417 
-428 TGAYAAA
+428 
-435 ASFSSYTNYSSSDL
+435 
-449 NDDGVYAGGD
+449 
-459 IQDFLPKVTIAFE
+459 
-472 DAIVSPSIEMSPET
+472 
-486 LTVNDAEAGTLTI
+486 
-499 TGTNVEGNINAS
+499 
-511 LANNTDW
+511 
-518 YLNPASFSNAG
+518 
-529 GTASVSYTGRALSA
+529 
-543 SNIVTA
+543 
-549 TAANDNTVT
+549 
-558 ASTTVNYVADLY
+558 
-570 IVTDNG
+570 
-576 MTGQWDFNN
+576 
-585 GTHMTNN
+585 
-592 DGTYTANFT
+592 
-601 ADRDNT
+601 
-607 FILFARKL
+607 
-615 GDGVNWNTRLV
+615 
-626 FGPNS
+626 
-631 NGDWVM
+631 
-637 NGDNATGNIDLNDD
+637 
-651 DPIQFPTAGTYT
+651 AGTYT
-663 ITINSD
+663 ITVTPPYGI
-669 GSFSINKVLPQVAT
+669 SFTRKMEQVAT
-683 PEISPASGSFTD
+683 PTFTPAEGTFSE

-705 DGATIY
+705 DGATISY
-711 YTTDGSVPTTS
+711 STDGGTTWNA
-722 STQYT
+722 YNG
-727 APFTVSE
+727 AITVSE
-734 TTTVKAIAAMNG
+734 TTTIIAKATKSGMSDSETASATYTINTIPSGQEQTITIGDETDYSSYLPVYGSWYDANQQNQMIYTAEQLGWEVGTVVKAIQFYPRG
-746 MTDSE
+746 SIGFGGGF
-751 VATASYTISEPVATP
+751 VKLSLATTTSTWDASYSGTVSGPIVAENMVEVCEIAPVKNSTDPFIFTFTTPFTYNGGNLLVEINTVAGSWGSNDFYGTKPSNDWAGYYSYNTTKSVTNFQPKATFTFIPSDAPETVATP
-766 TFSPAGGNFD
+766 TFSPATGTYTS
-776 AVQTVT
+776 AQSVT
-782 INCATDGATIY
+782 ISCATDGATIY
-793 YTTDGSV
+793 YTTDGTI
-800 PTTSSTQYTG
+800 PTTASTQYNGT
-810 PISVASTMTIK
+810 INVSETMTIK
-821 AIAVKEGMVNSA
+821 AIAIKDGMTDSEIA
-833 VATATYN
+833 EATYT
-840 IEITSGDLTVADG
+840 IDIPVDYAVTVSPDG
-853 TETTTFSPIYPSKFD
+853 GTINF
-868 NAGWVQM
+868 
-875 LYPST
+875 
-880 LLTQMDG
+880 G
-887 STIKSITYY
+887 SANPEESESITR
-896 PNALYCNGMF
+896 
-906 DVYIGEIDDTNISTE
+906 
-921 LTNLQMA
+921 
-928 AEGVTVT
+928 
-935 KNNTNPITINIAD
+935 TII
-948 YNYNGGNLVIK
+948 
-959 TVVTTAYSRNNT
+959 
-971 TGSNSGQTNFLCQ
+971 
-984 DVGGKVEVSYSYN
+984 
-997 NSWHKDFLPKTTFSY
+997 
-1012 EGASSSAKPT
+1012 
-1022 GELSDDEALF
+1022 
-1032 GNIIVNTSKSVS
+1032 
-1044 ITITNT
+1044 ITNT
-1050 GEVDFTPVV
+1050 G
-1059 TLNDANGVYSVSNVE
+1059 L
-1074 AIATG
+1074 
-1079 ESQELTI
+1079 Q
-1086 TFNPTTAGTYDGTVT
+1086 
-1101 VTIGRNTYT
+1101 
-1110 INLLGHG
+1110 
-1117 VEAVDG
+1117 
-1123 YAVEVEPE
+1123 
-1131 DGFVDFGWVNYT
+1131 
-1143 NGENSQ
+1143 
-1149 RTVTIRNMGTM
+1149 
-1160 PVTPTLSDLA
+1160 PVTPTLSSLEAPFSTDYTPTQLA
-1170 APFTTDYQP
+1170 A
-1179 TTIATG
+1179 G
-1185 ETAVITITFTPTEEK
+1185 ESVTITVTFAPTEEGTFSSEATLSLGNGIADCVFTLTGK
-1200 DYTADATVTYGNA
+1200 GGKYDENDHSALYDHDYTWV
-1213 TLNATQLSLYGRGA
+1213 
-1227 IEEAYSDEAFFSSI
+1227 
-1241 WYTWTDDNGDEH
+1241 DDNGNEH
-1253 RSNLGE
+1253 INNLLDV
-1259 IATDPNQIIAML
+1259 ATDPNQIIAML
-1271 KTVYTN
+1271 REIYITPE
-1277 RNIPGNLKRGYT
+1277 IPGNKLRGFTEDGADESLTINGNNAYAVNYSAVGQLNSTLQYTDTYGWNIPTQKSVLSVTKGGYT
-1289 AAGVVE
+1289 YNYMDPTEYEPNEEGLTLIMVE
-1295 ELPVNYPAVGRVTS
+1295 
-1309 SSNGYAYTDSYGWG
+1309 
-1323 IGTSKPILNYDNSG
+1323 IK
-1337 RYYLDPSEYRPKK
+1337 
-1350 EGVTLVMIEVQ
+1350 
-1361 DGTNYSGNTSY
+1361 DGANYSG
-1372 QSTSSYDDLKTKV
+1372 SSYYSFTNSTLKEKV
-1385 GSAFKSA
+1385 ANTFKSA
-1392 RMITHSKK
+1392 RIITTYKK
-1400 SGSGEDAGTLFK
+1400 SGSGEEAGTLFK

-1422 FLAKGQLRVADNS
+1422 FLAKGQLRLIDHSQASEKPWTSTNVVPYPSLKVKGSSYTFTDNTFNS
-1435 WGTWSCYYPH
+1435 SASSAV
-1445 LSGSTWSESNG
+1445 L
-1456 DLSGSVMA
+1456 A
-1464 PFYHMFEQFS
+1464 PFEHMFEQFS
-1474 PNQANS
+1474 PNQAS
-1480 GTSAQVDVYKDL
+1480 SATSAMTDVYQEL
-1492 INMESYKVVHDCVSV
+1492 VNMESYEVVHDCVSI
-1507 PFIGGNHEFNM
+1507 PFVGGNHEFNM
-1518 YGVESTSDDCQDVRD
+1518 YGVDSESDDCQDVRD
-1533 MMFFVPE
+1533 MMFFVPD
-1540 YRMKSW
+1540 YRMKYWAESQY
-1546 SNRDASSSE
+1546 SFGDATRDPSSDE
-1555 KFVNYYEEKQPTLGL
+1555 KFVNYNKDHRPTLGL

-1628 VQVTESGEPILDANG
+1628 VQVSESGEPILDANG

-1655 TYIDHIA
+1655 TYVDHIA
-1662 MQEIGQEVTYVV
+1662 MQETGQEVTYVV

-1888 ATARY
+1888 ATSRY

-1919 NERKIMTNSTI
+1919 NELKIMTNSTI

-2027 AVISKGS
+2027 AIISEGS

-2219 QFDYTLTRDNTA
+2219 LFDYTLTRDNTA

>member
-6 FKFLIFFLALAMA
+6 FKFLIFILALAMA
-19 IPPAWAEEELLVCN
+19 IPPAWA
-33 GTTTNAYVPIA
+33 TTTDVITA
-44 YAGAYG
+44 
-50 TSYPTQQMIYP
+50 
-61 ADMLS
+61 S
-66 DMSGTEIKGITF
+66 DL
-78 YTSSAI
+78 A
-84 VMNQGSF
+84 
-91 DVKLGETSQ
+91 
-100 STYSSATAIT
+100 AT
-110 GLTTVASAQV
+110 
-120 PVAGGT
+120 
-126 ELVINFDNNYTYNG
+126 
-140 GNLVVEIYINSNLY
+140 
-154 PSYASQNFYGQSQE
+154 
-168 NYTSFGYGTRQ
+168 
-179 KFLPKATFTYE
+179 
-190 GELQPYAA
+190 
-198 KVSPASIDFGKTSPN
+198 
-213 TSLTQELTIKN
+213 
-224 NGANAFTP
+224 
-232 SLSGLSAPFSTTY
+232 STTY
-245 TPSELAS
+245 TITSTPVIKGSGAGYLAKSALKSNAIAISSGSEGFIATSAS
-252 GQTATIPIVFTPTT
+252 GGTAKSITISFSSAQSGTRTIQVYGKGVAYNTTDVYYGASTRGTLITSINSYSQNGSQVSLTGDYPFIAIRCSSGEAIIDQIQIEWEGGSTTPEIGVDPESLMITDAT
-266 TGDFTA
+266 TG
-272 TLAVTSTDGNIA
+272 TLNVTGTNISGNITAGFTGGTDDWSFTNNPLAAAGGSLDVNYTGRFLAA
-284 TVNVPLSGTSV
+284 TNNVELSATEATSVNVPVTYQPNLYVVGDYSDGNGWNFSTGTPMTYNNGSYTADITTTNNTFLLISKKV
-295 NEETIAEG
+295 GDGAGWSNEQH
-303 TATNSYIPLYGY
+303 LYGPVANGGNETNWELQEGY
-315 YYDNKQINQM
+315 LGGTHNLDLTNGVHHC
-325 IYPESM
+325 IYIPESM
-331 LTKIQGKN
+331 
-339 IKSMTFYGSN
+339 
-349 LNLQG
+349 
-354 GAYSVKVGTTD
+354 
-365 QNNFTSRVRI
+365 
-375 TEGLTIVASI
+375 
-385 ADGTQSGTELTI
+385 
-397 LFDNPFTYDGGNLL
+397 
-411 IDFEIT
+411 
-417 TEGNNYPSNSF
+417 
-428 TGAYAAA
+428 
-435 ASFSSYTNYSSSDL
+435 
-449 NDDGVYAGGD
+449 
-459 IQDFLPKVTIAFE
+459 
-472 DAIVSPSIEMSPET
+472 
-486 LTVNDAEAGTLTI
+486 
-499 TGTNVEGNINAS
+499 
-511 LANNTDW
+511 
-518 YLNPASFSNAG
+518 
-529 GTASVSYTGRALSA
+529 
-543 SNIVTA
+543 
-549 TAANDNTVT
+549 
-558 ASTTVNYVADLY
+558 
-570 IVTDNG
+570 
-576 MTGQWDFNN
+576 
-585 GTHMTNN
+585 
-592 DGTYTANFT
+592 
-601 ADRDNT
+601 
-607 FILFARKL
+607 
-615 GDGVNWNTRLV
+615 
-626 FGPNS
+626 
-631 NGDWVM
+631 
-637 NGDNATGNIDLNDD
+637 
-651 DPIQFPTAGTYT
+651 AGTYT
-663 ITINSD
+663 ITVTPPYGI
-669 GSFSINKVLPQVAT
+669 SFTRKMEQVAT
-683 PEISPASGSFTD
+683 PTFTPAEGTFSE

-705 DGATIY
+705 DGATISY
-711 YTTDGSVPTTS
+711 STDGGTTWNA
-722 STQYT
+722 YNG
-727 APFTVSE
+727 AITVSE
-734 TTTVKAIAAMNG
+734 TTTIIAKATKSGMSDSETASATYTINTIPSGQEQTITIGDETDYSSYLPVYGSWYDANQQNQMIYTAEQLGWEVGTVVKAIQFYPRG
-746 MTDSE
+746 SIGFGGGF
-751 VATASYTISEPVATP
+751 VKLSLATTTSTWDASYSGTVSGPIVAENMVEVCEIAPVKNSTDPFIFTFTTPFTYNGGNLLVEINTVAGSWGSNDFYGTKPSNDWAGYYSYNTTKSVTNFQPKATFTFIPSDAPETVATP
-766 TFSPAGGNFD
+766 TFSPATGTYTS
-776 AVQTVT
+776 AQSVT
-782 INCATDGATIY
+782 ISCATDGATIY
-793 YTTDGSV
+793 YTTDGTI
-800 PTTSSTQYTG
+800 PTTASTQYNGT
-810 PISVASTMTIK
+810 INVSETMTIK
-821 AIAVKEGMVNSA
+821 AIAIKDGMTDSEIA
-833 VATATYN
+833 EATYT
-840 IEITSGDLTVADG
+840 IDIPVDYAVTVSPDG
-853 TETTTFSPIYPSKFD
+853 GTINF
-868 NAGWVQM
+868 
-875 LYPST
+875 
-880 LLTQMDG
+880 G
-887 STIKSITYY
+887 SANPEESESITR
-896 PNALYCNGMF
+896 
-906 DVYIGEIDDTNISTE
+906 
-921 LTNLQMA
+921 
-928 AEGVTVT
+928 
-935 KNNTNPITINIAD
+935 TII
-948 YNYNGGNLVIK
+948 
-959 TVVTTAYSRNNT
+959 
-971 TGSNSGQTNFLCQ
+971 
-984 DVGGKVEVSYSYN
+984 
-997 NSWHKDFLPKTTFSY
+997 
-1012 EGASSSAKPT
+1012 
-1022 GELSDDEALF
+1022 
-1032 GNIIVNTSKSVS
+1032 
-1044 ITITNT
+1044 ITNT
-1050 GEVDFTPVV
+1050 G
-1059 TLNDANGVYSVSNVE
+1059 L
-1074 AIATG
+1074 
-1079 ESQELTI
+1079 Q
-1086 TFNPTTAGTYDGTVT
+1086 
-1101 VTIGRNTYT
+1101 
-1110 INLLGHG
+1110 
-1117 VEAVDG
+1117 
-1123 YAVEVEPE
+1123 
-1131 DGFVDFGWVNYT
+1131 
-1143 NGENSQ
+1143 
-1149 RTVTIRNMGTM
+1149 
-1160 PVTPTLSDLA
+1160 PVTPTLSSLEAPFSTDYTPTQLA
-1170 APFTTDYQP
+1170 A
-1179 TTIATG
+1179 G
-1185 ETAVITITFTPTEEK
+1185 ESVTITVTFAPTEEGTFSSEATLSLGNGIADCVFTLTGK
-1200 DYTADATVTYGNA
+1200 GGKYDENDHSALYDHDYTWV
-1213 TLNATQLSLYGRGA
+1213 
-1227 IEEAYSDEAFFSSI
+1227 
-1241 WYTWTDDNGDEH
+1241 DDNGNEH
-1253 RSNLGE
+1253 INNLLDV
-1259 IATDPNQIIAML
+1259 ATDPNQIIAML
-1271 KTVYTN
+1271 REIYITPE
-1277 RNIPGNLKRGYT
+1277 IPGNKLRGFTEDGADESLTINGNNAYAVNYSAVGQLNSTLQYTDTYGWNIPTQKSVLSVTKGGYT
-1289 AAGVVE
+1289 YNYMDPTEYEPNEEGLTLIMVE
-1295 ELPVNYPAVGRVTS
+1295 
-1309 SSNGYAYTDSYGWG
+1309 
-1323 IGTSKPILNYDNSG
+1323 IK
-1337 RYYLDPSEYRPKK
+1337 
-1350 EGVTLVMIEVQ
+1350 
-1361 DGTNYSGNTSY
+1361 DGANYSG
-1372 QSTSSYDDLKTKV
+1372 SSYYSFTNSTLKEKV
-1385 GSAFKSA
+1385 ANTFKSA
-1392 RMITHSKK
+1392 RIITTYKK
-1400 SGSGEDAGTLFK
+1400 SGSGEEAGTLFK

-1422 FLAKGQLRVADNS
+1422 FLAKGQLRLIDHSQASEKPWTSTNVVPYPSLKVKGSSYTFTDNTFNS
-1435 WGTWSCYYPH
+1435 SASSAV
-1445 LSGSTWSESNG
+1445 L
-1456 DLSGSVMA
+1456 A
-1464 PFYHMFEQFS
+1464 PFEHMFEQFS
-1474 PNQANS
+1474 PNQAS
-1480 GTSAQVDVYKDL
+1480 SATSAMTDVYQEL
-1492 INMESYKVVHDCVSV
+1492 VNMESYEVVHDCVSI
-1507 PFIGGNHEFNM
+1507 PFVGGNHEFNM
-1518 YGVESTSDDCQDVRD
+1518 YGVDSESDDCQDVRD
-1533 MMFFVPE
+1533 MMFFVPD
-1540 YRMKSW
+1540 YRMKYWAESQY
-1546 SNRDASSSE
+1546 SFGDATRDPSSDE
-1555 KFVNYYEEKQPTLGL
+1555 KFVNYNKDHRPTLGL

-1628 VQVTESGEPILDANG
+1628 VQVSESGEPILDANG

-1655 TYIDHIA
+1655 TYVDHIA
-1662 MQEIGQEVTYVV
+1662 MQETGQEVTYVV

-1888 ATARY
+1888 ATSRY

-1919 NERKIMTNSTI
+1919 NELKIMTNSTI

-2027 AVISKGS
+2027 AIISEGS

>member
-1 MKYFN
+1 M
-6 FKFLIFFLALAMA
+6 
-19 IPPAWAEEELLVCN
+19 
-33 GTTTNAYVPIA
+33 
-44 YAGAYG
+44 
-50 TSYPTQQMIYP
+50 
-61 ADMLS
+61 
-66 DMSGTEIKGITF
+66 
-78 YTSSAI
+78 
-84 VMNQGSF
+84 
-91 DVKLGETSQ
+91 
-100 STYSSATAIT
+100 
-110 GLTTVASAQV
+110 
-120 PVAGGT
+120 
-126 ELVINFDNNYTYNG
+126 
-140 GNLVVEIYINSNLY
+140 
-154 PSYASQNFYGQSQE
+154 
-168 NYTSFGYGTRQ
+168 
-179 KFLPKATFTYE
+179 ATFTFIP
-190 GELQPYAA
+190 G
-198 KVSPASIDFGKTSPN
+198 D
-213 TSLTQELTIKN
+213 
-224 NGANAFTP
+224 
-232 SLSGLSAPFSTTY
+232 AP
-245 TPSELAS
+245 E
-252 GQTATIPIVFTPTT
+252 
-266 TGDFTA
+266 
-272 TLAVTSTDGNIA
+272 
-284 TVNVPLSGTSV
+284 
-295 NEETIAEG
+295 
-303 TATNSYIPLYGY
+303 
-315 YYDNKQINQM
+315 
-325 IYPESM
+325 
-331 LTKIQGKN
+331 
-339 IKSMTFYGSN
+339 
-349 LNLQG
+349 
-354 GAYSVKVGTTD
+354 
-365 QNNFTSRVRI
+365 
-375 TEGLTIVASI
+375 
-385 ADGTQSGTELTI
+385 
-397 LFDNPFTYDGGNLL
+397 
-411 IDFEIT
+411 
-417 TEGNNYPSNSF
+417 
-428 TGAYAAA
+428 
-435 ASFSSYTNYSSSDL
+435 
-449 NDDGVYAGGD
+449 
-459 IQDFLPKVTIAFE
+459 
-472 DAIVSPSIEMSPET
+472 
-486 LTVNDAEAGTLTI
+486 
-499 TGTNVEGNINAS
+499 
-511 LANNTDW
+511 
-518 YLNPASFSNAG
+518 
-529 GTASVSYTGRALSA
+529 
-543 SNIVTA
+543 
-549 TAANDNTVT
+549 
-558 ASTTVNYVADLY
+558 
-570 IVTDNG
+570 
-576 MTGQWDFNN
+576 
-585 GTHMTNN
+585 
-592 DGTYTANFT
+592 
-601 ADRDNT
+601 
-607 FILFARKL
+607 
-615 GDGVNWNTRLV
+615 
-626 FGPNS
+626 
-631 NGDWVM
+631 
-637 NGDNATGNIDLNDD
+637 
-651 DPIQFPTAGTYT
+651 
-663 ITINSD
+663 
-669 GSFSINKVLPQVAT
+669 QVAT
-683 PEISPASGSFTD
+683 PTFNPAEGTYTS
-695 AQQVTITCAT
+695 AQSVTISCAT
-705 DGATIY
+705 EGATIY
-711 YTTDGSVPTTS
+711 YTTDGTAPTTA
-722 STQYT
+722 STQYSG
-727 APFTVSE
+727 AITVSE
-734 TTTVKAIAAMNG
+734 TM
-746 MTDSE
+746 
-751 VATASYTISEPVATP
+751 
-766 TFSPAGGNFD
+766 
-776 AVQTVT
+776 T
-782 INCATDGATIY
+782 IN
-793 YTTDGSV
+793 
-800 PTTSSTQYTG
+800 
-810 PISVASTMTIK
+810 
-821 AIAVKEGMVNSA
+821 AIAVKDEMADSEIA
-833 VATATYN
+833 SATYT
-840 IEITSGDLTVADG
+840 IDI
-853 TETTTFSPIYPSKFD
+853 PIDY
-868 NAGWVQM
+868 A
-875 LYPST
+875 
-880 LLTQMDG
+880 
-887 STIKSITYY
+887 
-896 PNALYCNGMF
+896 
-906 DVYIGEIDDTNISTE
+906 
-921 LTNLQMA
+921 
-928 AEGVTVT
+928 VTVS
-935 KNNTNPITINIAD
+935 P
-948 YNYNGGNLVIK
+948 NGGDIAFG
-959 TVVTTAYSRNNT
+959 TVNPENNESTTRT
-971 TGSNSGQTNFLCQ
+971 
-984 DVGGKVEVSYSYN
+984 
-997 NSWHKDFLPKTTFSY
+997 
-1012 EGASSSAKPT
+1012 
-1022 GELSDDEALF
+1022 
-1032 GNIIVNTSKSVS
+1032 
-1044 ITITNT
+1044 ITVTNT
-1050 GEVDFTPVV
+1050 G
-1059 TLNDANGVYSVSNVE
+1059 L
-1074 AIATG
+1074 
-1079 ESQELTI
+1079 Q
-1086 TFNPTTAGTYDGTVT
+1086 
-1101 VTIGRNTYT
+1101 
-1110 INLLGHG
+1110 
-1117 VEAVDG
+1117 
-1123 YAVEVEPE
+1123 
-1131 DGFVDFGWVNYT
+1131 
-1143 NGENSQ
+1143 
-1149 RTVTIRNMGTM
+1149 
-1160 PVTPTLSDLA
+1160 PVTPTLTALT
-1170 APFTTDYQP
+1170 APFSTDYTPVQL
-1179 TTIATG
+1179 ASG
-1185 ETAVITITFTPTEEK
+1185 ESVTITVTFAPTEEGTFSSEATLSLGNGIADCVFTLTGK
-1200 DYTADATVTYGNA
+1200 GGKYDENDHSALYDHDYTWV
-1213 TLNATQLSLYGRGA
+1213 
-1227 IEEAYSDEAFFSSI
+1227 
-1241 WYTWTDDNGDEH
+1241 DDNGNEH
-1253 RSNLGE
+1253 INNLLDV
-1259 IATDPNQIIAML
+1259 ATDPNQIIAML
-1271 KTVYTN
+1271 REIYITPE
-1277 RNIPGNLKRGYT
+1277 IPGNKLRGFTEDGADESLTINGNNAYAVNYSAVGQLNSTLQYTDTYGWNIPTQKSVLSVTKGGYT
-1289 AAGVVE
+1289 YNYMDPTEYEPNEEGLTLIMVE
-1295 ELPVNYPAVGRVTS
+1295 
-1309 SSNGYAYTDSYGWG
+1309 
-1323 IGTSKPILNYDNSG
+1323 IK
-1337 RYYLDPSEYRPKK
+1337 
-1350 EGVTLVMIEVQ
+1350 
-1361 DGTNYSGNTSY
+1361 DGANYSG
-1372 QSTSSYDDLKTKV
+1372 SSYYSFTNSTLKEKV
-1385 GSAFKSA
+1385 ANTFKSA
-1392 RMITHSKK
+1392 RIITTYKK
-1400 SGSGEDAGTLFK
+1400 SGSGEEAGTLFK

-1422 FLAKGQLRVADNS
+1422 FLAKGQLRLIDHSQASEKPWTSTNVVPYPSLKVKGSSYTFTDNTFNS
-1435 WGTWSCYYPH
+1435 SANSAV
-1445 LSGSTWSESNG
+1445 L
-1456 DLSGSVMA
+1456 A
-1464 PFYHMFEQFS
+1464 PFEHMFEQFS
-1474 PNQANS
+1474 PNQAS
-1480 GTSAQVDVYKDL
+1480 SATSAMTDVYQEL
-1492 INMESYKVVHDCVSV
+1492 VNMESYEVVHDCVSI
-1507 PFIGGNHEFNM
+1507 PFVGGNHEFNM
-1518 YGVESTSDDCQDVRD
+1518 YGVDSESDDCQDVRD
-1533 MMFFVPE
+1533 MMFFVPD
-1540 YRMKSW
+1540 YRMKYWAESQY
-1546 SNRDASSSE
+1546 SFGDATRDPSSDE
-1555 KFVNYYEEKQPTLGL
+1555 KFVNYNKDHRPTLGL

-1655 TYIDHIA
+1655 TYVDHIA
-1662 MQEIGQEVTYVV
+1662 MQETGQEVTYVV

-1815 VVAFDNFRL
+1815 NVVAFDNFRL

-1919 NERKIMTNSTI
+1919 NELKIMTNSTI

-2027 AVISKGS
+2027 AIISEGS